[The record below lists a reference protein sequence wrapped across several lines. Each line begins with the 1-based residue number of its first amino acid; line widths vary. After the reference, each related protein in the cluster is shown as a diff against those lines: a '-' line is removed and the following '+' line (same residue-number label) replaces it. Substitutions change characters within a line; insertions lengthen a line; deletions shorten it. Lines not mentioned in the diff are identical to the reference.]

1 MPRELRLYDTAR
13 TGLHLFY
20 ASPIAS
26 GLAADTS
33 NPKWI
38 QLCTAGSYVYQDR
51 PVNVGIETFDDMVRN
66 FRAHPAFNALARD
79 IVGKPDADRLA
90 FGVALT
96 SGVIALNFDHPPKGG
111 PRPGHGW
118 FLDVERRGDQLW
130 GLCWFDAEAHA
141 GLISGAWKWTSIEW
155 QGQWSDNKGQ
165 PIGAYL
171 SGVALTNDPFITG
184 MVPIQMSARAAN
196 DRGGVLWFG
205 PAFDILRDL
214 RNIFSLPETA
224 DVSAVIGELAKLRVW
239 SMGEAPVPLGVDVGD
254 ILQRIRF
261 LLNLPTLS
269 DAASIFGELGTLLGR
284 LADEQEREKP
294 MPDPTAAA
302 KPTELH
308 RRFAAR
314 LSALGSLFFG
324 AQATAVREDDEPRL
338 ILEAE
343 RFFDRAGDVMGQM
356 ASLQTSMGAKTPDE
370 MLSKL
375 KELTALSAQAQ
386 ELQAQINALLPEVEA
401 AQVAEEK
408 AEGEL
413 ASQDVAAVM
422 SRLSGI
428 GMSEAALAS
437 HRGVLMLQ
445 RLGGDLE
452 TFGRFKRDAA
462 GGPVLDAKGK
472 RVVATPAERQTFR
485 RAATE
490 KFRAEHQI
498 QRAGETNAAP
508 HTVHFANLYAGTGA
522 QYAGT
527 ERASQ
532 GQGGGWTGFSQN
544 GAQGGQQPGN
554 GAPTGSPGGWTWS
567 RVAGLPPAAEDNA
580 VNRIVDEMIRTEIP
594 KDARPTQAQISSFF
608 ARVPGILAGL
618 GEMPPTLFSA
628 FRRAA

>member
-1 MPRELRLYDTAR
+1 MPRELRLHDTPR
-13 TGLHLFY
+13 SGLHLFY
-20 ASPIAS
+20 ASPIGAA
-26 GLAADTS
+26 LAADAS

-51 PVNVGIETFDDMVRN
+51 PVNVSTDTFDDMVRN

-79 IVGKPDADRLA
+79 IVGKPDAEQIA

-196 DRGGVLWFG
+196 DRSGVLWFG

-224 DVSAVIGELAKLRVW
+224 DVGAVIGELAKLRVW
-239 SMGEAPVPLGVDVGD
+239 SMGEAPIPLGVDVGD

-294 MPDPTAAA
+294 MPPDPTAAA

-314 LSALGSLFFG
+314 LSALGSLFG

-356 ASLQTSMGAKTPDE
+356 AALQSAMGAKTPEE
-370 MLSKL
+370 MTQKMG
-375 KELTALSAQAQ
+375 ELTKLSAQAQ

-422 SRLSGI
+422 SRLAGI
-428 GMSEAALAS
+428 GWSEAALS
-437 HRGVLMLQ
+437 SQRGLLMLQ

-452 TFGRFKRDAA
+452 TFGRFKRDAS
-462 GGPVLDAKGK
+462 GSPVFDAKGK
-472 RVVATPAERQTFR
+472 RVLATPAERQTFR

-490 KFRAEHQI
+490 KFRTEHQI
-498 QRAGETNAAP
+498 QRADGAAAP
-508 HTVHFANLYAGTGA
+508 QQTYSFANLYAGTGA
-522 QYAGT
+522 QYSGT
-527 ERASQ
+527 ERAQQ
-532 GQGGGWTGFSQN
+532 GQGWTGFSN

-554 GAPTGSPGGWTWS
+554 GAPTGAPGGWTWN

-594 KDARPTQAQISSFF
+594 KDARPTQAQISAFF

>member
-1 MPRELRLYDTAR
+1 MPRELRLYDTPR

-20 ASPIAS
+20 ATPIAPA
-26 GLAADTS
+26 LAADTS

-38 QLCTAGSYVYQDR
+38 QLCTAGAYVYQGR
-51 PVNVGIETFDDMVRN
+51 PVNVAVETFDDMVRN
-66 FRAHPAFNALARD
+66 FRAHPAFNALARE
-79 IVGKPDADRLA
+79 IVGKPDAEQLA

-130 GLCWFDAEAHA
+130 GLCWFDAEACA
-141 GLISGAWKWTSIEW
+141 GLASLRWKWTSIEW
-155 QGQWSDNKGQ
+155 QGQWNDNKGQ

-184 MVPIQMSARAAN
+184 MVPIQMSARAAS
-196 DRGGVLWFG
+196 DRSGVLWFG
-205 PAFDILRDL
+205 PATDVLCELRRL
-214 RNIFSLPETA
+214 FALPETA
-224 DVSAVIGELAKLRVW
+224 DIGAVIGEMAKLRAW
-239 SMGEAPVPLGVDVGD
+239 ALGETAAPLGVDVDGLVAD
-254 ILQRIRF
+254 LRA
-261 LLNLPTLS
+261 LLNLPTL
-269 DAASIFGELGTLLGR
+269 AEPASIFAELGTLLGR

-294 MPDPTAAA
+294 MPPDPNAAA

-343 RFFDRAGDVMGQM
+343 RFFDRASDVMGQM
-356 ASLQTSMGAKTPDE
+356 ASLQSSMGAKTPDE

-386 ELQAQINALLPEVEA
+386 ELQSQINALLPEVEA

-422 SRLSGI
+422 SRLSGV
-428 GMSEAALAS
+428 GMPEAALSAMRS
-437 HRGVLMLQ
+437 TLLLQ
-445 RLGGDLE
+445 RLGGD
-452 TFGRFKRDAA
+452 TQFFGRYQRDAA
-462 GGPVLDAKGK
+462 GNLKLGANGK
-472 RVVATPAERQTFR
+472 PVVAAPAERQAFR
-485 RAATE
+485 RSATE
-490 KFRAEHQI
+490 KFRTEHQI
-498 QRAGETNAAP
+498 QRAGESAAP
-508 HTVHFANLYAGTGA
+508 QTYSFANLYAGTGA
-522 QYAGT
+522 QYAAT
-527 ERASQ
+527 ERTPQ
-532 GQGGGWTGFSQN
+532 GQGGGWTGFSN

-554 GAPTGSPGGWTWS
+554 GAPAVAAGGWTWS

-594 KDARPTQAQISSFF
+594 KDARPTQAQISAFF
-608 ARVPGILAGL
+608 ARVPGILAQL
-618 GEMPPTLFSA
+618 GEMPPQFFTA

>member
-1 MPRELRLYDTAR
+1 MPRELRLFDTPR

-38 QLCTAGSYVYQDR
+38 QLCTAGSYVYQGR

-118 FLDVERRGDQLW
+118 FLDVERRGAELW

-155 QGQWSDNKGQ
+155 QGQWNDNKGQ

-184 MVPIQMSARAAN
+184 MTPIQMSARAAQP
-196 DRGGVLWFG
+196 GPVVWFG
-205 PAFDILRDL
+205 PATDVLCELRRL
-214 RNIFSLPETA
+214 FALPETA
-224 DVSAVIGELAKLRVW
+224 DVGAVIGELAKLRVW
-239 SMGEAPVPLGVDVGD
+239 ALGETAAPLGVDVD
-254 ILQRIRF
+254 ELVADLRA

-269 DAASIFGELGTLLGR
+269 DPASIFAELGTLLGR

-422 SRLSGI
+422 SRLSGV
-428 GMSEAALAS
+428 GMPEAALSAMRS
-437 HRGVLMLQ
+437 TLMLQ
-445 RLGGDLE
+445 RLGGD
-452 TFGRFKRDAA
+452 TQFFGRYQRDAA
-462 GGPVLDAKGK
+462 GNLKLGANGK
-472 RVVATPAERQTFR
+472 PAVAAPAERQTFR

-490 KFRAEHQI
+490 KFRTEHQI
-498 QRAGETNAAP
+498 QRAGENAP
-508 HTVHFANLYAGTGA
+508 QQTYSFANLYAGTGA

-527 ERASQ
+527 ERAAP
-532 GQGGGWTGFSQN
+532 GQSWTGFSN

-554 GAPTGSPGGWTWS
+554 GAPPGAPGGWTWS
-567 RVAGLPPAAEDNA
+567 RVAQLPPAAEDNA
-580 VNRIVDEMIRTEIP
+580 INRIVDEMIRTEIP
-594 KDARPTQAQISSFF
+594 KDARPTQAQISAFF

>member
-1 MPRELRLYDTAR
+1 MPRELRLYDTPR

-20 ASPIAS
+20 ATPIAPA
-26 GLAADTS
+26 LAADTS

-38 QLCTAGSYVYQDR
+38 QLCTAGAYVYQDR
-51 PVNVGIETFDDMVRN
+51 PVNVSVETFDDMVRN
-66 FRAHPAFNALARD
+66 FRAHPAFNALARE
-79 IVGKPDADRLA
+79 IVGKPDAEQLA

-155 QGQWSDNKGQ
+155 QGQWNDNKGQ

-184 MVPIQMSARAAN
+184 MTPIQMSARAAS
-196 DRGGVLWFG
+196 DRSGVLWFG

-224 DVSAVIGELAKLRVW
+224 DVGAVIGELAKLRVW

-269 DAASIFGELGTLLGR
+269 DAASIFTELGTLLGR
-284 LADEQEREKP
+284 LADEQERERP
-294 MPDPTAAA
+294 MPDPITPAA

-356 ASLQTSMGAKTPDE
+356 AALQTSMGAKTPDE
-370 MLSKL
+370 MLSKMN
-375 KELTALSAQAQ
+375 ELTKLSAQAQ
-386 ELQAQINALLPEVEA
+386 ELQSQINALLPEVEA

-422 SRLSGI
+422 SRLSGV
-428 GMSEAALAS
+428 GMPEAALSAMRS
-437 HRGVLMLQ
+437 TLLLQ
-445 RLGGDLE
+445 RLGGD
-452 TFGRFKRDAA
+452 TQFFGRYQRDAA
-462 GGPVLDAKGK
+462 GNLKLGANGK
-472 RVVATPAERQTFR
+472 PVVAAPAERQTFR

-498 QRAGETNAAP
+498 QRAGESAAP
-508 HTVHFANLYAGTGA
+508 QTYSFANLYAGTGA

-527 ERASQ
+527 ERGSQ
-532 GQGGGWTGFSQN
+532 GQGGDWMGFSN

-554 GAPTGSPGGWTWS
+554 GAPAGAAGGWTWS
-567 RVAGLPPAAEDNA
+567 RVASLPPAAEDNA

-594 KDARPTQAQISSFF
+594 KDARPTQAQISTFF
-608 ARVPGILAGL
+608 ARVPGILAQL
-618 GEMPPTLFSA
+618 GEMPPQFFNA